1 MVPFLPWRQNDQ
13 LSLRAVLLIIVGTVA
28 GCLAYQRP
36 AIGTAVVVG
45 VGVVGLLHL
54 LLAP

>member
-1 MVPFLPWRQNDQ
+1 MNGQNDQ

-28 GCLAYQRP
+28 GYLAYQRP
-36 AIGTAVVVG
+36 AIGPALVVG